1 MTVEYF
7 NTFVNICAEHSWYVL
22 ASNGQK
28 VEFDDLEDIRKHDY
42 PYEPQDFADYINSVF
57 ETLRHD
63 ETKIMDP
70 IMGVPIY
77 PHHAETSHQRTAFLQ
92 WFQEIYDHIC
102 TQGYSPMSESDT
114 EIDNNTNTA
123 VDSDDESDD
132 ESEDDN
138 TETNHPLHIINTES
152 ENGRV
157 IWFTCFNNERYEV
170 TDNNVIMIYGDMVG
184 NFDQE
189 HNHAYFE
196 ENYFNEPHIDVQDFD
211 EIRRLLMFD
220 DEVEV
225 EEEQLPEQE

>member
-1 MTVEYF
+1 MNVEYF
-7 NTFVNICAEHSWYVL
+7 NAFVNICAEHSWYVL
-22 ASNGQK
+22 GSNGQK
-28 VEFDDLEDIRKHDY
+28 VEFDDLEEIRKYDY

-57 ETLRHD
+57 STLRHD

-92 WFQEIYDHIC
+92 WFQEIYDHVC

-123 VDSDDESDD
+123 VDSDDES
-132 ESEDDN
+132 EDDN
-138 TETNHPLHIINTES
+138 TETNHHDQAFYGDIINTES

-157 IWFTCFNNERYEV
+157 IWFTCFNNQRYEV
-170 TDNNVIMIYGDMVG
+170 TDNNVIMIDGDMVG

-196 ENYFNEPHIDVQDFD
+196 ENYDPY
-211 EIRRLLMFD
+211 RRPGF
-220 DEVEV
+220 
-225 EEEQLPEQE
+225 

>member
-28 VEFDDLEDIRKHDY
+28 VEFDDLEEIRKHDY

-77 PHHAETSHQRTAFLQ
+77 PHHVETSHQRTAFLQ

-102 TQGYSPMSESDT
+102 TQGYSAMSESDT

-157 IWFTCFNNERYEV
+157 IWFTCFNNQRYEV
-170 TDNNVIMIYGDMVG
+170 TYNNVIMIDGDMVG

-189 HNHAYFE
+189 QNHAYFE
-196 ENYFNEPHIDVQDFD
+196 ENYDPYIDVQDFD

-220 DEVEV
+220 DEVE
-225 EEEQLPEQE
+225 EEQLPEQE